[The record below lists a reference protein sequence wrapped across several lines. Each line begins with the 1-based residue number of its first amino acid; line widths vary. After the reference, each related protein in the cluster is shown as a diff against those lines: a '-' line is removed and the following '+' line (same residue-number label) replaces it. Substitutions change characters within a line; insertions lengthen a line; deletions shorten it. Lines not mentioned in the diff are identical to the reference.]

1 MIFLYNSLSRKK
13 EEFISRVPGKVKM
26 YTCGVTVYDD
36 CHVGHARSL
45 YIFDVIKRYLQ
56 YRGFHVT
63 LVRNITDVDDKIINR
78 ARQDGVAFDEIRSR
92 YIGNYARDL
101 AALGI
106 ARADVEPLATENIP
120 AMIEHIGKLIA
131 KGAAYAVDG
140 DVYFS
145 VRLFKDYG
153 RLSGQTLDEMLTAV
167 RIEKDEKKKD
177 PLDFALWKKSKEGE
191 PAWPSPWGPGRPG
204 WHIECST
211 MSMRYLKTETLD
223 IHAGGLDLIFPHHEN
238 EIAQAEALTGKPFAK
253 YWIHHGLLTIDGRK
267 MSKSLGNFYTIQ
279 DVLKQFSGDV
289 LKLFFLSAHY
299 RSPID
304 FTFDGLKNSRK
315 AMAKMA
321 EFVDKAHAA
330 RRGIAKVKPLIGY
343 PVELQEFRRRFE
355 EAMDDDFNTAQA
367 LAVLFDIVTVG
378 NKLLASN
385 RSKGVAL
392 QACRLLLELS
402 EVFGIKIESAVHAQV
417 IDAAVR
423 LKTASPTGSVAAVAG
438 ALAPEEVKK
447 LVQERQAARQKK
459 DFKRADEIRD
469 YLKVHGV
476 TIEDT
481 KKAA

>member
-1 MIFLYNSLSRKK
+1 MISIYNSLSRKK
-13 EEFISRVPGKVKM
+13 EDLVPHVPGKVKM

-45 YIFDVIKRYLQ
+45 YIFDVIKKYLQ
-56 YRGFHVT
+56 YRGFRVT

-78 ARQDGVAFDEIRSR
+78 ARQDGVAFDDIRAR
-92 YIGNYARDL
+92 YIKSYERDL

-120 AMIEHIGKLIA
+120 GMIAHIGKLIA
-131 KGAAYAVDG
+131 KGTAYVIDG

-153 RLSGQTLDEMLTAV
+153 KLSGQTLDEMMTAV

-177 PLDFALWKKSKEGE
+177 PLDFALCKKTKDGE

-211 MSMRYLKTETLD
+211 MSMYYLKTESLD

-279 DVLKQFSGDV
+279 DVLKQFSPDI

-304 FTFDGLKNSRK
+304 FTFDGLKNSRR
-315 AMAKMA
+315 ALDKMA
-321 EFVDKAHAA
+321 EFVDRAHAA
-330 RRGIAKVKPLIGY
+330 RRGIAKIKSLVGY

-355 EAMDDDFNTAQA
+355 EAMDDDFNTAQG

-378 NKLLASN
+378 NKLLSSV
-385 RSKGVAL
+385 RSRGVAL
-392 QACRLLLELS
+392 QACRLLLELA
-402 EVFGIKIESAVHAQV
+402 EVLGFKIESASRAQV
-417 IDAAVR
+417 IGSSVR
-423 LKTASPTGSVAAVAG
+423 LKTAPPAGSAAAETLLP
-438 ALAPEEVKK
+438 ADVKK
-447 LVQERQAARQKK
+447 LVQERQEARQKK

-469 YLKVHGV
+469 YLKAHGV
-476 TIEDT
+476 SIEDT

>member
-1 MIFLYNSLSRKK
+1 MMVSVYNSLSRKK
-13 EEFISRVPGKVKM
+13 EDLVPCVPGKIKM

-45 YIFDVIKRYLQ
+45 YIFDVIKKYLE
-56 YRGFHVT
+56 YRGFRVT

-78 ARQDGVAFDEIRSR
+78 ARQDGVAFDEIRVR
-92 YIGNYARDL
+92 YIGNYERDL

-120 AMIEHIGKLIA
+120 GMIAHIGKLIA
-131 KGAAYAVDG
+131 KGAAYVIDG

-153 RLSGQTLDEMLTAV
+153 KLSGQTLDEMMTAV

-191 PAWPSPWGPGRPG
+191 PSWPSPWGPGRPG

-211 MSMRYLKTETLD
+211 MSMHYLKTESLD

-279 DVLKQFSGDV
+279 DVLKQFSPDI

-315 AMAKMA
+315 ALDKMA

-330 RRGIAKVKPLIGY
+330 RRGIAKIRPLVRY

-355 EAMDDDFNTAQA
+355 EAMDDDFNTAQG
-367 LAVLFDIVTVG
+367 LAVLFDIVNSG
-378 NKLLASN
+378 NKLLSSS
-385 RSKGVAL
+385 RSRGVAL
-392 QACRLLLELS
+392 QACRLLLELA
-402 EVFGIKIESAVHAQV
+402 EVFGLKIESASHAQV
-417 IDAAVR
+417 IDASVR
-423 LKTASPTGSVAAVAG
+423 LKTAPQAGPEAA
-438 ALAPEEVKK
+438 ALLPEDVKR
-447 LVQERQAARQKK
+447 LVQERQVARQKK

-481 KKAA
+481 RKAG